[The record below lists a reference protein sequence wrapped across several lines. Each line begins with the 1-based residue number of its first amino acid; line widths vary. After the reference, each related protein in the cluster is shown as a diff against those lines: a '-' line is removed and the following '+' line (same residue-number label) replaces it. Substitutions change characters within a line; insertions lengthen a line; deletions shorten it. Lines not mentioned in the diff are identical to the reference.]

1 MVCIHAYKYICVYVC
16 PCTCIYVCGCVLPSP
31 LRPSEYKVHREPG
44 NAFAVQSCSSCAAVD
59 YAFSHKYSLIVP
71 TCSEL
76 PECQGACAA
85 VDYTFSHKYSLI
97 VPTWAVLSQGTGE
110 AVQVEPVCLG

>member
-44 NAFAVQSCSSCAAVD
+44 NDFAVQSCSSCAAVD

-71 TCSEL
+71 S
-76 PECQGACAA
+76 
-85 VDYTFSHKYSLI
+85 
-97 VPTWAVLSQGTGE
+97 WAVLSQGTGE
-110 AVQVEPVCLG
+110 AMQVEPVCLG